1 MSNSLKKLTVSIIA
15 VIAAIML
22 AFGALTME
30 RVFAETAEGLVMDD
44 GAYVR
49 LEKDSSGIRFQAE
62 IKDYDE
68 SKEYGMLI
76 APKWLI
82 DSCKTTDY
90 ITELEELNP
99 GKELAICGV
108 VKEENGKHII
118 TGALANLRYDNLNLV
133 WTGIAFEKTTTE
145 EGVSYKYATV
155 NKAGDNER
163 SIVSVASGAL
173 NAGTETDADNIEI
186 LNTFINRAANKMN
199 GVAEAN
205 KDDKANISVT
215 IGETEKYNRVGEFV
229 QVSATVTPAID
240 AQVKYVSSNK
250 DVATIDG
257 DGTVKTVGGGET
269 TITASV
275 AGISAEKDIIV
286 YDKII
291 STAEDVESY
300 FRENRMTAKYAVLA
314 NDIDMSGKGRID
326 NYTQNFSG
334 VFDGREHTISNMKT
348 GFGLVFKMTGGTIKN
363 VTFTN
368 YGYAGGAENGYNSG
382 IIGGIWG
389 DNYTLDNVHF
399 TAYQMSAPSVASG
412 LIARDHCAEAATV
425 IKNSTFD
432 ITCYAGSEE
441 VPVMLFHDSNYR
453 STIMENVT
461 VNYTG
466 TLVKFGETGTGYG
479 GDGEMTFG
487 EKVTHTNVTLIDK
500 RDYTEVKYAKGYIV
514 GSGNKIELDVAK
526 FSAEFGTITEF
537 KANGAVCA
545 FTSENGKLIVDIS
558 SFGMSSFVVKN
569 SDNRFFLFSL
579 TIADKVISTAE
590 EFVDYWREDG
600 MTAKYTVLAND
611 IDLSGKDTIAN
622 WTQNFS
628 NVFDGLNNKITGMTT
643 RHGLIYKMTGGTI
656 KNVTFDD
663 YRYEGQDGAGVVG
676 NIWADGYTLENVHF
690 KATQTGAPVTASGLI
705 AKNHSAEPIIIKDC
719 TFDITCYAGSEE
731 VPVMLFH
738 DSNYRSTIMENVTV
752 NYTGTLVK
760 FGETGTG
767 YDGAGEKVFGE
778 KVTRTNVTLTDKR
791 DAK

>member
-30 RVFAETAEGLVMDD
+30 RVFAETAEGLVMDE

-108 VKEENGKHII
+108 VKEENGKHVI

-286 YDKII
+286 YDKVI
-291 STAEDVESY
+291 STAEDVEGY
-300 FRENRMTAKYAVLA
+300 FRENQMTAKYAVLA
-314 NDIDMSGKGRID
+314 NDIDMSEKGRID
-326 NYTQNFSG
+326 NYTNNFSG
-334 VFDGREHTISNMKT
+334 VFDGREHTVSNMRT

-382 IIGGIWG
+382 IIGGVWG

-412 LIARDHCAEAATV
+412 LIARDHCAEAVTV
-425 IKNSTFD
+425 IKNSSFD

-453 STIMENVT
+453 STIMENVA

-466 TLVKFGETGTGYG
+466 TLVKFGEAGTGYG

-500 RDYTEVKYAKGYIV
+500 RDYVTITYSEKYIV
-514 GSGNKIELDVAK
+514 LKNGKAELDASK
-526 FSAEFGTITEF
+526 FSEIPGEITEI
-537 KANGAVCA
+537 KLNGTVCTFVKDEQKITISNAVA
-545 FTSENGKLIVDIS
+545 GNAV
-558 SFGMSSFVVKN
+558 FVVKTAEN
-569 SDNRFFLFSL
+569 KIFLFSL
-579 TIADKVISTAE
+579 AIADKVISTAE
-590 EFVDYWREDG
+590 EFVDYWREGG

-611 IDLSGKDTIAN
+611 IDLSEKDTIAN
-622 WTQNFS
+622 WTQDFS
-628 NVFDGLNNKITGMTT
+628 NVFDGLNNKITGMRT
-643 RHGLIYKMTGGTI
+643 RHGLIYKTTGGTI

-663 YRYEGQDGAGVVG
+663 YYYEGQDGAGVVG

-719 TFDITCYAGSEE
+719 TFDITCYAGSED
-731 VPVMLFH
+731 VAVMLFH
-738 DSNYRSTIMENVTV
+738 DENYRATTMENVTV

>member
-30 RVFAETAEGLVMDD
+30 RVFAETAEGLVMDE

-108 VKEENGKHII
+108 VKEENGKHVI

-286 YDKII
+286 YDKVI
-291 STAEDVESY
+291 STAEDVEGY
-300 FRENRMTAKYAVLA
+300 FRENQMTAKYAVLA
-314 NDIDMSGKGRID
+314 NDIDMSEKGRID
-326 NYTQNFSG
+326 NYTNNFSG
-334 VFDGREHTISNMKT
+334 VFDGREHTVSNMRT

-382 IIGGIWG
+382 IIGGVWG

-412 LIARDHCAEAATV
+412 LIARDHCAEAVTV
-425 IKNSTFD
+425 IKNSSFD

-453 STIMENVT
+453 STIMENVA

-466 TLVKFGETGTGYG
+466 TLVKFGEAGTGYG

-500 RDYTEVKYAKGYIV
+500 RDYVTITYSEKYIV
-514 GSGNKIELDVAK
+514 LKNGKAELDASK
-526 FSAEFGTITEF
+526 FSEIPGEITEI
-537 KANGAVCA
+537 KLNGTVCTFVKDEQKITISNAVA
-545 FTSENGKLIVDIS
+545 GNAV
-558 SFGMSSFVVKN
+558 FVVKTAEN
-569 SDNRFFLFSL
+569 KIFLFSL
-579 TIADKVISTAE
+579 AIADKVISTAE
-590 EFVDYWREDG
+590 EFVDYWREGG

-611 IDLSGKDTIAN
+611 IDLSEKDTIAN
-622 WTQNFS
+622 WTQDFS
-628 NVFDGLNNKITGMTT
+628 NVFDGLNNKITGMRT
-643 RHGLIYKMTGGTI
+643 RHGLIYKTTGGTI

-663 YRYEGQDGAGVVG
+663 YYYEGQDGAGVVG

-719 TFDITCYAGSEE
+719 TFDITCYAGSED
-731 VPVMLFH
+731 VAVMLFH
-738 DSNYRSTIMENVTV
+738 DENYRSTIMENVTV